1 MAPPLPPLHALRCVE
16 AAARAGT
23 MAKAAAALGLT
34 HGAISRQVR
43 QVEDHLG
50 VALFVRGPR
59 ALTPT
64 RAGELVAAAV
74 ARGLSA
80 IADGVAAA
88 RGLAGGPLVLSCEP
102 TLTLAWLIP
111 RLPRLP
117 RRPPLEVHVVQGGG
131 AIDLARAGVDVALRR
146 GDVDLR
152 GYHAA
157 PVMDEWLGPVC
168 APRLAARARRGTAP
182 TLHTRSRAD
191 AWASWRLATGQA
203 MPRGPRRTFDHF
215 ATSLSAAAAGLGVA
229 IGPYPLVH
237 DQLAAGYLVAP
248 WGFVRGEL
256 GYHLLTR
263 QPLAEDP
270 RAVALL
276 AWLRAEA
283 ARTHR
288 RLPRDPRRGAA
299 PAATRTRSGSS
310 R

>member
-16 AAARAGT
+16 AAARAGS
-23 MAKAAAALGLT
+23 MSKAAAELGLT

-59 ALTPT
+59 ALTLTP
-64 RAGELVAAAV
+64 AGELLAAAV
-74 ARGLSA
+74 ARGLGA
-80 IADGVAAA
+80 IVDGVAAV
-88 RGLAGGPLVLSCEP
+88 RGLTGGPLVLSCEP
-102 TLTLAWLIP
+102 TLTLTWLIP
-111 RLPRLP
+111 RLPRVP
-117 RRPPLEVHVVQGGG
+117 PPLELHVVQGGG

-152 GYHAA
+152 DHHAA

-182 TLHTRSRAD
+182 TLHTRTRAD
-191 AWASWRLATGQA
+191 AWTSWRQATGRSV
-203 MPRGPRRTFDHF
+203 PSGPRRVFDHF
-215 ATSLSAAAAGLGVA
+215 ASSLSAAVAGLGVA

-237 DQLAAGYLVAP
+237 DQLAAGHLVAP
-248 WGFVRGEL
+248 LGFVRGDL
-256 GYHLLTR
+256 GYYLLARRPIADDPRTAALLT
-263 QPLAEDP
+263 
-270 RAVALL
+270 
-276 AWLRAEA
+276 WLRAEA

-288 RLPRDPRRGAA
+288 RIPR
-299 PAATRTRSGSS
+299 ATRTRSGSS